1 MTNIKQLYSV
11 VLLKESI
18 ISEQKN
24 QDNTKVFEESIIL
37 MSTDENFFED
47 NSQIELI
54 EYFKKHI
61 PSLQYENGYGETVT
75 SSIVYVVDYFEII
88 DSIVV
93 NDFIEVYSRNFVET
107 IGTSVKDV
115 IDKYYG
121 GFVYK

>member
-1 MTNIKQLYSV
+1 MTDIKQLYSV

-37 MSTDENFFED
+37 MRTDEKFFED
-47 NSQIELI
+47 NSQTELI
-54 EYFKKHI
+54 EYFKKNI
-61 PSLQYENGYGETVT
+61 PSLQYENGYGETVI

-88 DSIVV
+88 DSIEV
-93 NDFIEVYSRNFVET
+93 NDFIEVYSRNFIET
-107 IGTSVKDV
+107 IGTSVRDV

-121 GFVYK
+121 GVDYK